1 MPVRGLGAGARGLGA
16 GRKVSLGIDGSDVKV
31 WIASCER
38 QIHFRNLLLQRRFLW
53 CLLPQRLPLPQ
64 RLHQRLQRP
73 QCLLRPERLWMWP
86 HPLTMRPQCR
96 TG

>member
-1 MPVRGLGAGARGLGA
+1 MPVRGLGA

-53 CLLPQRLPLPQ
+53 CLLPQRLHRPQCLPQ
-64 RLHQRLQRP
+64 PQCLQRP
-73 QCLLRPERLWMWP
+73 QCPLWPERLWMWP